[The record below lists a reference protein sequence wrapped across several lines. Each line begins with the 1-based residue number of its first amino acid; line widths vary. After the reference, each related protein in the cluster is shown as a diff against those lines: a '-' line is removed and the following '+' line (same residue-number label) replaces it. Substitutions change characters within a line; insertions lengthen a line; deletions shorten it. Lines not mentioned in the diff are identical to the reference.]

1 MHSSAYRGMGLESPG
16 ICARYDRRRPR
27 DSRISPYT
35 LAVISRSGIAALF
48 FAGLMSVGMTTPA
61 FAEEATPE
69 TASTYDTPT
78 ESPDPWAEN
87 THVTLSSPE
96 VRAGE
101 KVLAS
106 GLCMRGEYVAEW
118 VHVFL
123 RGKPLDGSILIG
135 ENEPVADDGS
145 FEVSLQIPASVPSGE
160 YTVGWMCGIDDVVLI
175 HVFEGGPALTVPP
188 GAGGPATSNS
198 PGAGPTSTAS
208 SPSSTPHAA
217 SPGAT
222 PAANGEASNASTV
235 STAPTLATTGSRP
248 ANLGALSVI
257 GIVNVAAAAC
267 LGQRRRRS
275 SS

>member
-1 MHSSAYRGMGLESPG
+1 MARERAGCTPQRIGGCDSNHRESAPDTTGA
-16 ICARYDRRRPR
+16 AR
-27 DSRISPYT
+27 
-35 LAVISRSGIAALF
+35 VIHEYPL
-48 FAGLMSVGMTTPA
+48 
-61 FAEEATPE
+61 
-69 TASTYDTPT
+69 
-78 ESPDPWAEN
+78 
-87 THVTLSSPE
+87 TLSPCFFVQELPRCSS
-96 VRAGE
+96 RAGE

-123 RGKPLDGSILIG
+123 RGKPLDGRSEPLDGSISIG